1 MKHYALLFRST
12 RTLTPDEV
20 KQRAID
26 IAAWVKGVTARGIL
40 LDPRN
45 FGPTEANFSAEGS
58 EVIHRE
64 GSEDPTLTTIVFFD
78 SSSTDDALEIACIHP
93 GLRYGVTVEVREW
106 TSPRETTAH

>member
-26 IAAWVKGVTARGIL
+26 IAAWVKRVTEKGIL

-45 FGPTEANFSAEGS
+45 FGPTEANFSAEGG

-64 GSEDPTLTTIVFFD
+64 ESRDPALTTIVFFD
-78 SSSTDDALEIACIHP
+78 SSSKDDALEIARIHP
-93 GLRYGVTVEVREW
+93 GLHYGVTVEVREW
-106 TSPRETTAH
+106 TFPRETKAP